1 MRRDTRTR
9 LRRPLALG
17 LCSLPTAAGKSTEQI
32 QGSACGSITKLAASD
47 EVSRLDEKWE
57 YTRF

>member
-9 LRRPLALG
+9 LHMPVALD
-17 LCSLPTAAGKSTEQI
+17 LCSLPTAAGKSKEQI
-32 QGSACGSITKLAASD
+32 QGSACGSIMKLAASD
-47 EVSRLDEKWE
+47 EVSHLDEKWE